1 MLVTTCSVEGIGD
14 PLKTASSNSFL
25 TCSLRGDRSF
35 LRLQVVTVFG
45 LRIFSRVTVTTWGL
59 RGAPLRYQVVTV
71 FDFAIRNIFLVTTC
85 NFREPSKVASSN
97 SS

>member
-1 MLVTTCSVEGIGD
+1 MTCAFLAHDAVT
-14 PLKTASSNSFL
+14 
-25 TCSLRGDRSF
+25 TCSLRGDCSL
-35 LRLQVVTVFG
+35 LRLQAVTVFLKVLLLLAVLEATVVTVFG

-85 NFREPSKVASSN
+85 NFRGLVD
-97 SS
+97 